1 MQKIKLAVSTPGRSR
16 ARRRA
21 AAVILA
27 ATLTAALL
35 FPSGC
40 DTSLEVPKG
49 YSLTPEMKA
58 LLTKYPPPG
67 KMVDIGGYKL
77 HIDAQGK
84 GGPTVVMEAGAG
96 SLSLAWAQVAPE
108 IAKTNH
114 VITYDRAGL
123 GWSDPSPKSRTA
135 DNIVA
140 ELHTLL
146 AKSGE
151 KPPYVLV
158 GHSMGG
164 VYMRMY
170 AHKYPTEVKGIV
182 LVDPGDENLPVA
194 AGPAVAADIQ
204 AAAKQAA
211 AAARQQGAKC
221 ATGQFADKL
230 SLLPPDGQLPE
241 KAARQLQA
249 LEATE
254 PWLWSTIAAE
264 ATSALDSWSQARAAN
279 ITSVGDIP
287 LIVLVSDQTVDL
299 ALSMP
304 LNQEANTAWRD
315 LQAGLV
321 SESPRGELQI
331 AQNSGHMIQLD
342 QPHKVIDAIEKV
354 VRAAR

>member
-1 MQKIKLAVSTPGRSR
+1 MHKIKLAGSKPGRSP
-16 ARRRA
+16 ARRC
-21 AAVILA
+21 AVAVVLA
-27 ATLTAALL
+27 ATLAFALL

-40 DTSLEVPKG
+40 GTSLEVPKG

-58 LLTKYPPPG
+58 LLLKYPPPG
-67 KMVDIGGYKL
+67 RKVDVGGYKL

-96 SLSLAWAQVAPE
+96 SPSLVWAQVAPE
-108 IAKTNH
+108 IAKTNR

-123 GWSDPSPKSRTA
+123 GWSDPSPKPRTA
-135 DNIVA
+135 ENIVA

-170 AHKYPTEVKGIV
+170 AHKYPNEVKGIV
-182 LVDPGDENLPVA
+182 LVDPGVENLPVA
-194 AGPAVAADIQ
+194 AGPAVTADIQ
-204 AAAKQAA
+204 AASKEAA
-211 AAARQQGAKC
+211 AAAKQQGLKC

-230 SLLPPDGQLPE
+230 SLLPLDNQLPD
-241 KAARQLQA
+241 KAARQFQA
-249 LEATE
+249 LQATE
-254 PWLWSTIAAE
+254 PWFWSTIAAE

-279 ITSVGDIP
+279 ITSLGDIP
-287 LIVLVSDQTVDL
+287 LVVLVSDQIVDL

-315 LQAGLV
+315 LQTGLV
-321 SESPRGELQI
+321 SESPQGELKI
-331 AQNSGHMIQLD
+331 AQNSGHMIMLD
-342 QPHKVIDAIEKV
+342 QPQKVIDAIGEV
-354 VRAAR
+354 VRATR